1 MSLAMKEQ
9 EELQLTNV
17 EAEDADVDETEEVEL
32 EAGDVSWDASPAEDN
47 VRQYLGEMG
56 RHPLLDRSQEVRLA
70 GAMDTGTRLIR
81 VSLSRSPWL
90 WRRILDLRRQ
100 VAERKEKIRNIFEAS
115 GGGKDLTRS
124 KRLSAG
130 LKRFEPFVN
139 AEAELRSAVARGAKG
154 VELARAIIR
163 LSRVVQTTPFRLEMW
178 TKWAEEFVKQG
189 GGEAEEYGVPAKT
202 GKRLHQRAIRGR
214 QVAEG
219 AKQQLVE
226 ANLRLVVSVAKKY
239 VNRGLP
245 ILDLIQEGNIG
256 LMHAVDKFDHRRG
269 FKFSTYAHWWIKQSM
284 TRALTDKSRTVRI
297 PVHTNE
303 QLMKLKRVYRRLE
316 DALERPPS
324 DDELSEALD
333 MPIQE
338 VRELRALMRDPVSL
352 DLKVG
357 RDGESSIADVL
368 TDENALDP
376 AEALFSREIRTQTAR
391 LLSTLSETEQRVLRL
406 RFGIGYDRE
415 HTLQEIGKEFRLTR
429 ERIRQIENRA
439 LDALR
444 SPYARGQV
452 ARLQSVA

>member
-1 MSLAMKEQ
+1 MSLDMQQKRQDEI
-9 EELQLTNV
+9 ELNDPT
-17 EAEDADVDETEEVEL
+17 DETEL
-32 EAGDVSWDASPAEDN
+32 EAEESEEISWDASPAEDN

-56 RHPLLDRSQEVRLA
+56 RHALLDRSQEVRLA
-70 GAMDTGTRLIR
+70 SDMDAGARLIR

-90 WRRILDLRRQ
+90 WRRILDMRAQ
-100 VAERKEKIRNIFEAS
+100 VAARKEKIRNIFEAN

-124 KRLSAG
+124 KRLAAG
-130 LKRFEPFVN
+130 LKRFEAFVK
-139 AEAELRSAVARGAKG
+139 AEAELRKAVESGAKR
-154 VELARAIIR
+154 VTLARAVIR
-163 LSRVVQTTPFRLEMW
+163 LSHVIQDTPFRLEMW
-178 TKWAEEFVKQG
+178 TRWAEEFVRQG
-189 GGEAEEYGVPAKT
+189 PGSGEEYGFPKAALV
-202 GKRLHQRAIRGR
+202 RLHRNAVRGR
-214 QVAEG
+214 QQAEN

-316 DALERPPS
+316 SDLQRPPT
-324 DDELSEALD
+324 DFEVSEALD
-333 MPIQE
+333 MPIEE

-368 TDENALDP
+368 TDENALNP
-376 AEALFSREIRTQTAR
+376 AEALAERELRRQAAD
-391 LLSTLSETEQRVLRL
+391 LLSKLSDTEQRVLRM
-406 RFGIGYDRE
+406 RFGIGFDRE

-444 SPYARGQV
+444 GPGAR
-452 ARLQSVA
+452 ARFHGFESAA

>member
-1 MSLAMKEQ
+1 MRRKQ
-9 EELQLTNV
+9 ELGLRSV
-17 EAEDADVDETEEVEL
+17 EALDEHGLADGRL
-32 EAGDVSWDASPAEDN
+32 DASPAEDN
-47 VRQYLGEMG
+47 VRLYLGEMG
-56 RHPLLDRSQEVRLA
+56 RHALLDRSQEVRLA
-70 GAMDTGTRLIR
+70 DEMDRGTTAVRR
-81 VSLSRSPWL
+81 SLSRSPWL
-90 WRRILDLRRQ
+90 WRRILDLRAQ
-100 VAERKEKIRNIFEAS
+100 VAARKQRIRDIFEAA

-124 KRLSAG
+124 KRLAAG
-130 LKRFEPFVN
+130 LERFEPFIV
-139 AEAELRSAVARGAKG
+139 AERELREAVARGAKG
-154 VELARAIIR
+154 VELGRHVVR
-163 LSRVVQTTPFRLEMW
+163 LSRVIQSTRFRLELW
-178 TKWAEEFVKQG
+178 TRWAEQFVKEG
-189 GGEAEEYGVPAKT
+189 GGDGAAYGLGPAT
-202 GKRLHQRAIRGR
+202 VKRCHRLALRGR
-214 QVAEG
+214 QQAEN

-256 LMHAVDKFDHRRG
+256 LMHAVDKFDYRRG

-303 QLMKLKRVYRRLE
+303 LLSKLKRAYRRME
-316 DALERPPS
+316 SELERPPT
-324 DDELSEALD
+324 DLELAEALD
-333 MPIQE
+333 LEIEE

-368 TDENALDP
+368 TDERASNP
-376 AEALFSREIRTQTAR
+376 ADELAERELRQQASE
-391 LLSTLSETEQRVLRL
+391 LLGTLSPTEQRVLQL
-406 RFGIGYDRE
+406 RFGIGCDRE

-444 SPYARGQV
+444 SPGMRARFAALESLV
-452 ARLQSVA
+452 

>member
-1 MSLAMKEQ
+1 MSVAMRESEGIELIPAI
-9 EELQLTNV
+9 EES
-17 EAEDADVDETEEVEL
+17 EATAPEPDESYL
-32 EAGDVSWDASPAEDN
+32 DASPAEDN
-47 VRQYLGEMG
+47 VRLYLGEMG
-56 RHPLLDRSQEVRLA
+56 RHSLLDRTEEVRLA
-70 GAMDTGTRLIR
+70 GAMDVGTSAIR
-81 VSLSRSPWL
+81 RGLSRSPWL
-90 WRRILDLRRQ
+90 WRRILDLRGQ
-100 VAERKEKIRNIFEAS
+100 VAARKEKIRNIFEAN

-124 KRLSAG
+124 KRLAAG
-130 LKRFEPFVN
+130 LKRFEPFV
-139 AEAELRSAVARGAKG
+139 EAEQELREAVASGATG
-154 VELARAIIR
+154 LELGRAVVR
-163 LSRVVQTTPFRLEMW
+163 LSRVIRSTAFRLETW
-178 TKWAEEFVKQG
+178 TRWAEEFVKEG
-189 GGEAEEYGVPAKT
+189 GGDGAEYGLPQETVRRCHRIA
-202 GKRLHQRAIRGR
+202 LRGR
-214 QVAEG
+214 QQAEN

-256 LMHAVDKFDHRRG
+256 LMHAVDKFDYRRG

-303 QLMKLKRVYRRLE
+303 QLVKLKRAYRRLE
-316 DALERPPS
+316 SELERPPT
-324 DDELSEALD
+324 DAEVSETLD
-333 MPIQE
+333 MPLEE

-376 AEALFSREIRTQTAR
+376 AEELAGRELRRQAAD
-391 LLSTLSETEQRVLRL
+391 LLATLSPTEQRVLRL
-406 RFGIGYDRE
+406 RFGIGCDRE
-415 HTLQEIGKEFRLTR
+415 HTLQEIGKQFRLTR

-444 SPYARGQV
+444 GPGAR
-452 ARLQSVA
+452 ARLAGLDSVI

>member
-1 MSLAMKEQ
+1 
-9 EELQLTNV
+9 
-17 EAEDADVDETEEVEL
+17 
-32 EAGDVSWDASPAEDN
+32 
-47 VRQYLGEMG
+47 
-56 RHPLLDRSQEVRLA
+56 LDRSEEVSLA
-70 GAMDTGTRLIR
+70 GEMDRGTHAIR

-90 WRRILDLRRQ
+90 WRRILELRAQ
-100 VAERKEKIRNIFEAS
+100 VAARKEKIRNIFEAN

-124 KRLSAG
+124 KRLAAG
-130 LKRFEPFVN
+130 LKRFDAFMR
-139 AEAELRSAVARGAKG
+139 AEAAVREAGRSGAAKSELGRAV
-154 VELARAIIR
+154 IR
-163 LSRVVQTTPFRLEMW
+163 LSRVIRSTPFRLELW
-178 TKWAEEFVKQG
+178 TRWAEELVRHG
-189 GGEAEEYGVPAKT
+189 GGDASEYGIPQKT
-202 GKRLHQRAIRGR
+202 VKACHRRAIRGR
-214 QVAEG
+214 QHAES

-303 QLMKLKRVYRRLE
+303 QLMKVRRVYRRLE
-316 DALERPPS
+316 SELQRPPY
-324 DDELSEALD
+324 DHEVAEAVD
-333 MPIQE
+333 MPIEE

-357 RDGESSIADVL
+357 RDGESSIGDVL
-368 TDENALDP
+368 TDENALNP
-376 AEALFSREIRTQTAR
+376 AEALFSRELRREAAQ
-391 LLSTLSETEQRVLRL
+391 LLSKLSETEQRVLRL

-415 HTLQEIGKEFRLTR
+415 HTLQEIGKEFQLTR

-439 LDALR
+439 LDTLR
-444 SPYARGQV
+444 GPRSRARFAG
-452 ARLQSVA
+452 LESVA

>member
-1 MSLAMKEQ
+1 MSLKMSHNENEEIELTDPT
-9 EELQLTNV
+9 EELE
-17 EAEDADVDETEEVEL
+17 EAEVEE
-32 EAGDVSWDASPAEDN
+32 VSWDASPAEDN

-56 RHPLLDRSQEVRLA
+56 RHALLDRSQEVRLA
-70 GAMDTGTRLIR
+70 SDMDAGARLIR

-90 WRRILDLRRQ
+90 WRRILEMRAQ
-100 VAERKEKIRNIFEAS
+100 VAGRKEKIRNIFEAG

-124 KRLSAG
+124 KRLAAG
-130 LKRFEPFVN
+130 LKRFESFVK
-139 AEAELRSAVARGAKG
+139 AEAQMRETAEAGAKG
-154 VELARAIIR
+154 MQLERAVIR
-163 LSRVVQTTPFRLEMW
+163 LSRVIQATPFRLEMW
-178 TKWAEEFVKQG
+178 TKWAEEFVRFG
-189 GGEAEEYGVPAKT
+189 GAEEGSYGLPKAT
-202 GKRLHQRAIRGR
+202 MRRLHRNAVRGR
-214 QVAEG
+214 QQAEN

-256 LMHAVDKFDHRRG
+256 LMHAVDKFDYRRG

-284 TRALTDKSRTVRI
+284 TRALTDKARTVRI

-303 QLMKLKRVYRRLE
+303 QLMKLKRAYRRLE
-316 DALERPPS
+316 GDLQRPPT
-324 DDELSEALD
+324 DFEVSEALD
-333 MPIQE
+333 LPVE
-338 VRELRALMRDPVSL
+338 DVRELRGLMRDPVSL

-376 AEALFSREIRTQTAR
+376 GEALAERELRRQAAA
-391 LLSTLSETEQRVLRL
+391 LLANLSETEQRVLRM
-406 RFGIGYDRE
+406 RFGIGFDRE
-415 HTLQEIGKEFRLTR
+415 HTLQEIGREFRLTR

-444 SPYARGQV
+444 TPIVRSRFHG
-452 ARLQSVA
+452 LESVA